1 MIRLRVPT
9 SNARSLALLL
19 AACSQPDADLT
30 PPDPTDLHVVSS
42 GRTLALIGL
51 LDDEI
56 AHVDSAEV
64 PGDGLHPNHKVFG
77 AVMHPSESWL
87 YVTSFDFYARGNA
100 RIDRFAVAEDG
111 SLAFITEGGNRGAHG
126 LAIGPTGTYV

>member
-9 SNARSLALLL
+9 SNARSLALFL

-64 PGDGLHPNHKVFG
+64 PGDGLHPTTRCS
-77 AVMHPSESWL
+77 AP
-87 YVTSFDFYARGNA
+87 
-100 RIDRFAVAEDG
+100 
-111 SLAFITEGGNRGAHG
+111 
-126 LAIGPTGTYV
+126 